1 MAMRNLASAL
11 PSRAQRRRITRVF
24 KTRSVSRQ
32 ALTRFVTARG
42 GDSHTSEFICQ
53 ADEFGTAI
61 SSFRQPGEAR

>member
-1 MAMRNLASAL
+1 
-11 PSRAQRRRITRVF
+11 VF

-32 ALTRFVTARG
+32 ALPRFVTARG